1 MSCAERWPS
10 KNNTYLYLWYFV
22 HKQLESNLER
32 MKLNSIAHALCTEGS
47 CAVRMPT
54 ARWVNCERGCPPF
67 CPNQQKSTHSL
78 NITFRIC
85 GWTMCSGCWVC
96 HYHYDWSSNDPS
108 MLVLWSA
115 NRSSKSTT
123 SPGSRGVDCC
133 FEGAMEVVI
142 VPLSSSFIILLT
154 SDQCGIGVTFDFKVC
169 PLNSNRFG

>member
-1 MSCAERWPS
+1 M
-10 KNNTYLYLWYFV
+10 

-78 NITFRIC
+78 TITFRIC
-85 GWTMCSGCWVC
+85 GWAMCSGCWVC

-108 MLVLWSA
+108 MLVTDPQMIHLCWFCGQPTGPS
-115 NRSSKSTT
+115 RSTT
-123 SPGSRGVDCC
+123 SPGSRDVDCWHTLLWKSNGSC
-133 FEGAMEVVI
+133 YCI
-142 VPLSSSFIILLT
+142 VFFVILLR
-154 SDQCGIGVTFDFKVC
+154 SMCNWRDFW
-169 PLNSNRFG
+169 F